1 MAHSPEVK
9 AKAVAAYLGGDGWK
23 KVSADYGIS
32 QSTLKQWI
40 DETKEKPKTS
50 EIHASGREERF
61 NTALTSFLEATVTML
76 HSWAT
81 ECADPEF
88 IRKNPSGVHELGQT
102 VFKSAERIMASIHGT
117 TSPED

>member
-23 KVSADYGIS
+23 KVTEEFGVGKA
-32 QSTLKQWI
+32 TLQRWI
-40 DETKEKPKTS
+40 EETEQKRNTS

-117 TSPED
+117 TSPEE